1 MQNRF
6 RFRVWK
12 ANEKRMVEG
21 VTYLNSLILDEDIAA
36 EEAKNNV
43 LMQCTGLKDKNGKLI
58 YEGDI
63 VEFYSQSFLDALSR
77 KGLERRI
84 GKVVWNDEY
93 LKFDV
98 VVKNNAIP
106 DLCKATDDNNF
117 IVIGNIYEN
126 KSLLES
132 EEK

>member
-93 LKFDV
+93 DIDFLER
-98 VVKNNAIP
+98 KNEIHNTKLP
-106 DLCKATDDNNF
+106 LLCRVWKR
-117 IVIGNIYEN
+117 I
-126 KSLLES
+126 KRMWR
-132 EEK
+132 

>member
-1 MQNRF
+1 MQDRF
-6 RFRVWK
+6 KFRVWK
-12 ANEKRMVEG
+12 VNENRMVEG
-21 VTYLNSLILDEDIAA
+21 VTYLNPFILDEEINPG
-36 EEAKNNV
+36 EAKNNI

-63 VEFYSQSFLDALSR
+63 VEFYSQSILDALSR
-77 KGLERRI
+77 KGLERRT

-126 KSLLES
+126 PELLE
-132 EEK
+132 E